1 MLGLATVML
10 APATS
15 PPISD
20 RMASR
25 VSFVSCSRSSKSTK
39 LTATVAY
46 CDPVWLPKSAI
57 FDPVVATTDS

>member
-1 MLGLATVML
+1 MFGFATVIV

-15 PPISD
+15 PPID
-20 RMASR
+20 ERMNSS

-39 LTATVAY
+39 LIATVAY
-46 CDPVWLPKSAI
+46 WEPIWLPMSAI